1 VASALRVR
9 VCTLRH
15 ARADPGRAG
24 EGGAS
29 RKVKTSIVIDDA
41 LLQRLKH
48 AALDE
53 RTDVS
58 SLLARLAADYLA
70 KRSR

>member
-1 VASALRVR
+1 MLKPSSRR
-9 VCTLRH
+9 KSQ
-15 ARADPGRAG
+15 ADAG
-24 EGGAS
+24 
-29 RKVKTSIVIDDA
+29 RKVKTSVVIDDT
-41 LLQRLKH
+41 LLRRLKH

-70 KRSR
+70 KRTR

>member
-1 VASALRVR
+1 MAKPRGAKRQ
-9 VCTLRH
+9 
-15 ARADPGRAG
+15 ADQ
-24 EGGAS
+24 
-29 RKVKTSIVIDDA
+29 KVKTSIVMEDA

-58 SLLARLAADYLA
+58 SLLARLVTKYLA